1 MAKIISTR
9 LGKTIMNKKYKAISA
24 SVTIQD
30 YEKLSLVLKKRDMT
44 PSQFNLK
51 LLKYLMTK
59 ENVLN
64 MLLEKL

>member
-1 MAKIISTR
+1 MTEIINTR
-9 LGKTIMNKKYKAISA
+9 LGKTTMNKKYKAISA

-30 YEKLSLVLKKRDMT
+30 YEKLSLVLKKRTMT

-51 LLKYLMTK
+51 LLKYLLSK